1 MGVKPIGPDH
11 VKGIAMDA
19 NKKQVESFTVKFLES
34 LTPADVGQR
43 YHAEGMRATV
53 RPAGAAVSVQFTW
66 RYRYSGKTREIAV
79 GTWPKLSLA
88 EVRQER
94 KTLADTLARG
104 QDPAELRAVIK
115 LQGRAEVNEA
125 AAAVQARIEAAAAVQ
140 ARMTVKELFGKWEQS
155 ALSARK
161 DKGAEIKR
169 SFAKDVLP
177 AIGDMAAED
186 VRRVDVA
193 RILDG
198 VVSRD
203 ARILARNLLGDIRQ
217 MYGFGIARGLL
228 EIDPTS
234 HMKRDSYGRKVE
246 RDRVLTGAEIK
257 ALAKALPGAHL
268 AKTAELAIWVQLA
281 TCCRVGELLQA
292 RWTDID
298 LDGRAWRIPA
308 DVAKNEHEHTVH
320 LSDFTLE
327 KFQALHALTGVTVGG
342 DGESKPCVWVMPA
355 RNGEDHVDLKSLTKQ
370 IGDRQRGDKEAMSN
384 RSAHGKALTLAGGK
398 WTPHDL
404 RRTGATIMVSLGV
417 LPEVVERC
425 LNHREQNRVKRIYQR
440 HDYKKEM
447 REAWQLLGER
457 IEALLAAKDAAK
469 VVALQSQKRRA

>member
-1 MGVKPIGPDH
+1 MATDLLNDRQIRLAKPTDKEYLLSDGQGLFLRIRPSGAKDWLFVYTFAGKRRKLGLGSFDGV
-11 VKGIAMDA
+11 
-19 NKKQVESFTVKFLES
+19 
-34 LTPADVGQR
+34 
-43 YHAEGMRATV
+43 
-53 RPAGAAVSVQFTW
+53 
-66 RYRYSGKTREIAV
+66 
-79 GTWPKLSLA
+79 
-88 EVRQER
+88 
-94 KTLADTLARG
+94 TLATARG
-104 QDPAELRAVIK
+104 
-115 LQGRAEVNEA
+115 EA
-125 AAAVQARIEAAAAVQ
+125 DQARESIAKQIDPQLNQLQRVAAQTAQREALT
-140 ARMTVKELFGKWEQS
+140 ARKARLPVKELFGKWEQS

-177 AIGDMAAED
+177 SIGDMAAED
-186 VRRVDVA
+186 VRRVDIA

-234 HMKRDSYGRKVE
+234 HMKRDSYGKKVE
-246 RDRVLTGAEIK
+246 RDRVLTDAEIK
-257 ALAKALPGAHL
+257 ALAKALPGAHM
-268 AKTAELAIWVQLA
+268 AKTAELSIWVQLA

-292 RWTDID
+292 KWSDID
-298 LDGRAWRIPA
+298 LKARTWRIPA

-320 LSDFTLE
+320 LSDFALE
-327 KFQALHALTGVTVGG
+327 QFKALFTLTGVTVAD
-342 DGESKPCVWVMPA
+342 DGEKVSRVWVMPA
-355 RNGEDHVDLKSLTKQ
+355 RKGEDHVDLKSLTKQ
-370 IGDRQRGDKEAMSN
+370 IGDRQRGDKESMSN
-384 RSAHGKALTLAGGK
+384 RSAHGKALILAGGK

-404 RRTGATIMVSLGV
+404 RRTGATMMVGLGV

-447 REAWQLLGER
+447 RAAWQLLGER
-457 IEALLAAKDAAK
+457 ITAVLAIKNAAKI
-469 VVALQSQKRRA
+469 VALQSQKRRA

>member
-1 MGVKPIGPDH
+1 MV
-11 VKGIAMDA
+11 AS
-19 NKKQVESFTVKFLES
+19 KKQVKAFTVKFLES
-34 LTPADVGQR
+34 LNPADVGQR
-43 YHAEGMRATV
+43 YSAEGMRATV

-104 QDPAELRAVIK
+104 QDPAELRAVVK
-115 LQGRAEVNEA
+115 LQARAEVHEA
-125 AAAVQARIEAAAAVQ
+125 GAQAQARIEAAAAMQ

-161 DKGAEIKR
+161 DKGAEVRR
-169 SFAKDVLP
+169 SFEKDVLP

-234 HMKRDSYGRKVE
+234 HMKRDSYGKKVE
-246 RDRVLTGAEIK
+246 RDRVLTDAEIK
-257 ALAKALPGAHL
+257 ALAKALPA
-268 AKTAELAIWVQLA
+268 ANMATTAELAIWVQLA

-292 RWTDID
+292 RWEDVD
-298 LDGRAWRIPA
+298 LDGRAWRISA

-320 LSDFTLE
+320 LSEFALK
-327 KFQALHALTGVTVGG
+327 KFQALRALTGVTVV
-342 DGESKPCVWVMPA
+342 DGSSKPGVWVMPA
-355 RNGEDHVDLKSLTKQ
+355 RNGEGHVDIKSLTKQ
-370 IGDRQRGDKEAMSN
+370 IGDRQRGDKDAMSK
-384 RSAHGKALTLAGGK
+384 RSAHGKALILAGGK

-404 RRTGATIMVSLGV
+404 RRTGATIMVGLGV

-447 REAWQLLGER
+447 RDAWQLLGER
-457 IEALLAAKDAAK
+457 IEALLAVKDTAK
-469 VVALQSQKRRA
+469 VVALQSQKQRA